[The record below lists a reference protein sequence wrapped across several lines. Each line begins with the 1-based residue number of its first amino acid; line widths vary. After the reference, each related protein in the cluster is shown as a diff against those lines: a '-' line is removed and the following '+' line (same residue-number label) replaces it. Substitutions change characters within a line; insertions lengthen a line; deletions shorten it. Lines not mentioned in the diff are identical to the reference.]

1 MSTDTNYNNL
11 LLQLSTDSHS
21 MPMNKAYKKKIST
34 NLNNALNTWG
44 ASSHQYQA
52 VLQTLKDLLQ
62 RIEQRD
68 AQPVKSAPVDPD
80 MLSQA
85 MEFLKLG

>member
-1 MSTDTNYNNL
+1 MSDLDYNDL
-11 LLQLSTDSHS
+11 LPQ
-21 MPMNKAYKKKIST
+21 IST
-34 NLNNALNTWG
+34 NLSNTLNTWG

-68 AQPVKSAPVDPD
+68 AQLVKSTEIDAD

>member
-1 MSTDTNYNNL
+1 MSDTDYNEL
-11 LLQLSTDSHS
+11 LLQ
-21 MPMNKAYKKKIST
+21 IST
-34 NLNNALNTWG
+34 NLNNTLNTWG

-68 AQPVKSAPVDPD
+68 AQPVKSAPVDSD

>member
-1 MSTDTNYNNL
+1 MSPDSDHNDL
-11 LLQLSTDSHS
+11 LLQ
-21 MPMNKAYKKKIST
+21 IST
-34 NLNNALNTWG
+34 NLKNTLITFG

-62 RIEQRD
+62 CIEQHD
-68 AQPVKSAPVDPD
+68 KQHDKHAQIDPD